1 MTRMSVVGDRE
12 TAVRTTVHVLVV
24 GPPDL
29 ITTSVAA
36 ALQAHGFA
44 AAAQRGG
51 DPLPP
56 PHTEGSVIVLN
67 LDVPDSA
74 GQVATAAAT
83 GWRPVAV
90 FRPSDPPRAA
100 AAVAAGALAL
110 VSRTATIADLVD
122 VLTTV
127 AAGESAMSRE
137 ERATWHDIHAA
148 ALLELDAR
156 RQRLDALTEREF
168 EVLRRLERGQ
178 KAAEIAAEAVVAI
191 STVRTHIRS
200 ILVKLEVNSQ
210 QQAIAL
216 YRETRRRGV

>member
-1 MTRMSVVGDRE
+1 
-12 TAVRTTVHVLVV
+12 
-24 GPPDL
+24 
-29 ITTSVAA
+29 
-36 ALQAHGFA
+36 
-44 AAAQRGG
+44 
-51 DPLPP
+51 
-56 PHTEGSVIVLN
+56 
-67 LDVPDSA
+67 
-74 GQVATAAAT
+74 
-83 GWRPVAV
+83 
-90 FRPSDPPRAA
+90 
-100 AAVAAGALAL
+100 
-110 VSRTATIADLVD
+110 
-122 VLTTV
+122 
-127 AAGESAMSRE
+127 MSRE